1 MARER
6 NFRAY
11 GGITWFPYQF
21 ALGFSLRWDAEFR
34 AVRLRGLLWF
44 LAPLPRPAQ
53 GLGQPSGVLVKRAS
67 PWA

>member
-1 MARER
+1 MPSSKARER

-34 AVRLRGLLWF
+34 AVRLYLG
-44 LAPLPRPAQ
+44 PLKVWASLQ
-53 GLGQPSGVLVKRAS
+53 GAS
-67 PWA
+67 